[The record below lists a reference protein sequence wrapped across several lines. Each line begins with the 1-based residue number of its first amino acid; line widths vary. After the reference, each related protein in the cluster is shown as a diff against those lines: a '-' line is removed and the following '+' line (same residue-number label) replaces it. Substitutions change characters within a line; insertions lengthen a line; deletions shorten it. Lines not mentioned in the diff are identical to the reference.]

1 MSPSI
6 YEPIP
11 LSSIKADPEIQS
23 RQQLNKGIVKEYK
36 KAMLGNNKFPPII
49 VFDDGADYWLADG
62 FHRYYAAQDAEIKEM
77 DCEIKKGTRRDA
89 IIFSVGSNDK
99 HGLRRNNADKEN
111 AVLKLLGDPEWSVWS
126 DNMIA
131 QKCKVSNHL
140 VSKIREEHLGKI
152 QDKKPERVV
161 ARKGTIYIQ
170 DTTRIGKTKSILEKS
185 KIDNCEEND
194 SENKNQYSDCRI
206 MPDNTVWK
214 PIVEI
219 YKENQLTEPEKN
231 YKQFIALLDKLN
243 PVLLP
248 ENIKSFSMVDKRILK
263 QRLLE
268 LIRSI
273 DDALYAID

>member
-1 MSPSI
+1 MSQST
-6 YEPIP
+6 YEPIA
-11 LSSIKADPEIQS
+11 LSSIKSDPEIQS
-23 RQQLNKGIVKEYK
+23 RQQLNKGIVIEYK
-36 KAMLGNNKFPPII
+36 EAMLGRDKFPPIV

-62 FHRYYAAQDAEIKEM
+62 FHRYHAAQEAEIKEI

-111 AVLKLLGDPEWSVWS
+111 AVLKLLCDPEWSQWS

-140 VSKIREEHLGKI
+140 VAKIRVEHLGKI
-152 QDKKPERVV
+152 QDKKPERMVE
-161 ARKGTIYIQ
+161 RKGTIYVQ
-170 DTTRIGKTKSILEKS
+170 DTTRIGKTKTILEKS
-185 KIDNCEEND
+185 KMNNCQEKDTGN
-194 SENKNQYSDCRI
+194 NNQDPDCPI
-206 MPDNTVWK
+206 MPENAVWK
-214 PIVEI
+214 PNVEI
-219 YKENQLTEPEKN
+219 YEENQLTDPEKK
-231 YKQFIALLDKLN
+231 YKQFMALLDKLN
-243 PVLLP
+243 PIILP
-248 ENIKSFSMVDKRILK
+248 ENIKSFSMVDKTILK

>member
-23 RQQLNKGIVKEYK
+23 RQQLNQEIVKEYK
-36 KAMLGNNKFPPII
+36 ESMLGKDKFPPII
-49 VFDDGADYWLADG
+49 VFDDGKDYWLADG

-111 AVLKLLGDPEWSVWS
+111 AVLKLLGDPEWSQWS

-140 VSKIREEHLGKI
+140 VSKIRDEHLGKI
-152 QDKKPERVV
+152 QDKRPERMVE
-161 ARKGTIYIQ
+161 RKGTVYVQ
-170 DTTRIGKTKSILEKS
+170 DTTRIGKTKTILEKS
-185 KIDNCEEND
+185 KIDNCQEKNAGD
-194 SENKNQYSDCRI
+194 KNQHSDCPL
-206 MPDNTVWK
+206 MPDNAVWK
-214 PIVEI
+214 PKVEV
-219 YKENQLTEPEKN
+219 YEENQLTEPEKN

-243 PVLLP
+243 PIIVP